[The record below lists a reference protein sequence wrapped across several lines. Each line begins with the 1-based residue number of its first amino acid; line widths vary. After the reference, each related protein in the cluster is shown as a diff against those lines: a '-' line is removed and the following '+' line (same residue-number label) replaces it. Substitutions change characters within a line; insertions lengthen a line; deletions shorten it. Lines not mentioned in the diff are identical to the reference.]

1 MAVLNEQLP
10 LVRGVLQLVQIE
22 SNQVIEKETL
32 HLTAKN
38 VELRA
43 EDVQCVTISA
53 RRTGTGRNRAG
64 PLARG

>member
-1 MAVLNEQLP
+1 MAVLNKQLP
-10 LVRGVLQLVQIE
+10 LVGGVLQLVQIE
-22 SNQVIEKETL
+22 CDQVIKKETL

-43 EDVQCVTISA
+43 ENVECVTISA
-53 RRTGTGRNRAG
+53 RWTGTGRNRAG